1 MRQSTGSWDATC
13 SSGYD
18 KKGSLMKVYRTAV
31 DTCASNMNGKRK
43 RCLNLEHYL
52 LERLC
57 MDDKSLILV

>member
-1 MRQSTGSWDATC
+1 MKSLQNRSEDADC
-13 SSGYD
+13 FQ
-18 KKGSLMKVYRTAV
+18 
-31 DTCASNMNGKRK
+31 DTCATNMNGKRK